1 MVFKLRNHSFGIEMD
16 EYWPSLGTTDRRDPF
31 KHIGFWA
38 HEWEEHGSG
47 QPYKDTYYLQAAIR
61 LRKSVN
67 LLRIL
72 GNHGIYPNGGSYRET
87 GYIDATKD
95 VYGYPILKCY
105 KGYLLKEVTICVD
118 DQARNLISCNP
129 EERRSTNCRNTIN
142 FPPP

>member
-1 MVFKLRNHSFGIEMD
+1 MILKLRNHSFGMEMD
-16 EYWPSLGTTDRRDPF
+16 EHWPSLGTTDGHDPF
-31 KHIGFWA
+31 KHIGFWT

-47 QPYKDTYYLQAAIR
+47 QPYADTYYLQAAIR

-72 GNHGIYPNGGSYRET
+72 GNQGIYPNGRSYWET
-87 GYIDATKD
+87 GYIDATKH

-118 DQARNLISCNP
+118 GQARNLISCNH
-129 EERRSTNCRNTIN
+129 EERRSTNCRNIIT